1 MKKHELLRI
10 WYKTD
15 TFKIFAWSSALGLT
29 GYRVADFFE
38 PPSYYTN
45 KLTAP
50 IAPPAKLVAQ
60 VHQLATSIGMKDPNR
75 IHVFMYKGAT
85 GISSGSTSIP
95 QAYGL
100 LGIPY
105 TTLAT
110 SPEDPILQSVKFRV
124 PKSVRDPNSA
134 INVAEIEGKVR
145 ALMVWDE
152 QMLNF
157 TIAHELA
164 HIHNN
169 DTIWHGFKDPAFI
182 VGGFY
187 AYNASVRSM
196 AWVVPKAAFV
206 TVLLPALYYAF
217 NAATNWRHEF
227 RADRVAAAQGFA
239 EGGVERL
246 KRKEQIDGLKAE
258 VLSLRAATA
267 VDAKV
272 KFLPEDKKSPGFLHY
287 VYAYSTH
294 PPSDWRTE
302 ALQNTLAGY
311 RKAIYSVLTF
321 SA

>member
-1 MKKHELLRI
+1 
-10 WYKTD
+10 
-15 TFKIFAWSSALGLT
+15 
-29 GYRVADFFE
+29 
-38 PPSYYTN
+38 
-45 KLTAP
+45 
-50 IAPPAKLVAQ
+50 
-60 VHQLATSIGMKDPNR
+60 MKDPNR

-196 AWVVPKAAFV
+196 AWVVPKAAF
-206 TVLLPALYYAF
+206 
-217 NAATNWRHEF
+217 
-227 RADRVAAAQGFA
+227 
-239 EGGVERL
+239 
-246 KRKEQIDGLKAE
+246 
-258 VLSLRAATA
+258 
-267 VDAKV
+267 AKV